1 MDAGIYEAPPVA
13 NQVNTIVLAF
23 TVVAGLIVS
32 LRLFARIFLISL
44 FGPED
49 VLIVLAMGFS
59 IGLSATVSQQTTHGL
74 GTHISELGTNEQR
87 LFFKAFWVGLWVHS
101 LALTITKVS
110 ALTQYLR
117 IFPIH
122 RFRISCYCL
131 LGLVVALGA
140 WAVASNIF
148 ICNAID
154 SAWIDRFKRDDCM
167 DRKLIW
173 FTNSGISIA
182 LDLIILLLPVPLIR
196 TLQIPASQK
205 RGFVTIIAL
214 SICAPI
220 ISIIRLHT
228 ISRIAKSTDL
238 PFDNIGHAI
247 LSSLEVNAVII
258 CACLPAMRPL
268 LALMMPKYFSKAA
281 QFTNVPTGY
290 DIEQPKHMRTPSRNM
305 VVKSIQSKTIE
316 SGTSTPRAP
325 QPTLSRTSSGR
336 FTVTHSRP
344 STAHQTPTSGRSTPG
359 RSTPGRNTPVRG
371 SPGRATPGRATPLG
385 HSRSG
390 SNISIDIAAADARSN
405 GLRPPRRTNPLRL
418 SPITPGG
425 SDVSLP
431 ESMYNAG
438 ISNDSHA
445 DLIHVWGPERKVA
458 SKPLPLT
465 PFPVRAHRG

>member
-1 MDAGIYEAPPVA
+1 MDRPIQARRLHGPQIDMVYKFGYQHCSGSYHSSVTGTPHTNTSDSSKSEEGVRDNHCAQHLVSGIF
-13 NQVNTIVLAF
+13 QVMV
-23 TVVAGLIVS
+23 
-32 LRLFARIFLISL
+32 
-44 FGPED
+44 
-49 VLIVLAMGFS
+49 
-59 IGLSATVSQQTTHGL
+59 
-74 GTHISELGTNEQR
+74 QR
-87 LFFKAFWVGLWVHS
+87 L
-101 LALTITKVS
+101 T
-110 ALTQYLR
+110 
-117 IFPIH
+117 
-122 RFRISCYCL
+122 SC
-131 LGLVVALGA
+131 
-140 WAVASNIF
+140 S
-148 ICNAID
+148 
-154 SAWIDRFKRDDCM
+154 
-167 DRKLIW
+167 
-173 FTNSGISIA
+173 
-182 LDLIILLLPVPLIR
+182 
-196 TLQIPASQK
+196 
-205 RGFVTIIAL
+205 
-214 SICAPI
+214 API

-290 DIEQPKHMRTPSRNM
+290 DIEQPKHVQTPSRNM
-305 VVKSIQSKTIE
+305 VVKPTQSKTIE

-336 FTVTHSRP
+336 FTVTNSRP

-359 RSTPGRNTPVRG
+359 RNTPVLATPGRSTPGRNTPVRG
-371 SPGRATPGRATPLG
+371 SPGRTTPGRATPLG

-425 SDVSLP
+425 SDISLP

-438 ISNDSHA
+438 ISNDSQA
-445 DLIHVWGPERKVA
+445 DLIHVWGPEKKVA